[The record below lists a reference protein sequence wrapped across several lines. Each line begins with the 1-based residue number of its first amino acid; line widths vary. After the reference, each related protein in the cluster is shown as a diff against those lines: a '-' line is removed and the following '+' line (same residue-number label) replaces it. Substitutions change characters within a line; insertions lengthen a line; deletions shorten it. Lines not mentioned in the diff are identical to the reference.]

1 MSGLLYNEKL
11 DALNSQFNSVLDDYK
26 KYYIFSNK
34 NPEYQDYTRA
44 YSNAESNIQS
54 INSQVLKIVNETE
67 EKLNNLLQN
76 AFEINS
82 QIEEEK
88 KTNNQ
93 LKTNLGLMQ
102 SNTNGSEVLI
112 SNYKELY
119 KEKYISNATL
129 FLGLLFST
137 YIIFKVHLKKT

>member
-102 SNTNGSEVLI
+102 SNANGSDVLI

-137 YIIFKVHLKKT
+137 YIIFKVYLKKT